1 MTLKSQILFWLAI
14 LALLVLGMWL
24 VGDIMPPF
32 IAGMALAYF
41 LDPLADRLE
50 AIGLPRLAATSVI
63 LALALVLFLGV
74 FILLA
79 PLLAHQFSQFMDN
92 LPGYIATL
100 TKLFNDSAPGW
111 LKDAIARAS
120 SGDTANGAA
129 IAAKTASWLG
139 AVLKSVWSG
148 SKALFNI
155 LSLMVITPIVLFYML
170 NDWDRMVAI
179 VDGWLPR
186 RHAETIR
193 GIARDIDTAMAG
205 FIRGQGTVCLILG
218 VFYAITLVG
227 AGLHFGLLIGLTAGF
242 LSFIPYVG
250 STIGL
255 LLSVGMALVQFWPE
269 WTHVLIVLGIFA
281 VGQFMEGNFLSP
293 NLVGGRIG
301 LHPVWMM
308 FALMAFGYLFG
319 FAGLLL
325 AVPLAAAIRVI
336 VKYALRQYL
345 KSPLYL
351 GGGEDGE
358 DGEENAA
365 LPEEPGKDPA

>member
-1 MTLKSQILFWLAI
+1 MTLKAQIYFWLAA

-41 LDPLADRLE
+41 LDPLADMLE
-50 AIGLPRLAATSVI
+50 NAGLPRLAATSVI
-63 LALALVLFLGV
+63 MAFALLLFLL
-74 FILLA
+74 ILLLIG
-79 PLLAHQFSQFMDN
+79 PILAQQAGRFIDN
-92 LPGYIATL
+92 LPQYAAAL
-100 TKLFNDSAPGW
+100 SKLFNDNAPAWIKESIANGALKDGVSAPGI
-111 LKDAIARAS
+111 AARAS
-120 SGDTANGAA
+120 GWL
-129 IAAKTASWLG
+129 ASL
-139 AVLKSVWSG
+139 ARSIWSG
-148 SKALFNI
+148 SMALFNL
-155 LSLMVITPIVLFYML
+155 LSLLIITPIVLFYML
-170 NDWDRMVAI
+170 NDWDRMVAV

-186 RHAETIR
+186 HHADTIR
-193 GIARDIDTAMAG
+193 GIARDIDKAMAG
-205 FIRGQGTVCLILG
+205 FIRGQGSVCLVLG
-218 VFYAITLVG
+218 IFYAVALMA

-250 STIGL
+250 STIGAV
-255 LLSVGMALVQFWPE
+255 LSIGMALVQFWPD
-269 WTHVLIVLGIFA
+269 WGHVLLIVGIFA
-281 VGQFMEGNFLSP
+281 AGQFMEGNFLSP

-336 VKYALRQYL
+336 VKYALDQYL

-351 GGGEDGE
+351 GRGESAEADAGEGGDMQ
-358 DGEENAA
+358 
-365 LPEEPGKDPA
+365 

>member
-1 MTLKSQILFWLAI
+1 MTRKSQILFWLAA
-14 LALLVLGMWL
+14 LTLLVLGMWL

-41 LDPLADRLE
+41 LDPLADKLE
-50 AIGLPRLAATSVI
+50 DWGLPRLAATSVI
-63 LALALVLFLGV
+63 LAMAVILFLGV
-74 FILLA
+74 FIILA

-100 TKLFNDSAPGW
+100 TKLFNDSAPQW
-111 LKDAIARAS
+111 AKDIIAKAS
-120 SGDTANGAA
+120 SGESANGAA
-129 IAAKTASWLG
+129 IAAKTAGWLG

-170 NDWDRMVAI
+170 NDWDRMVAV

-186 RHAETIR
+186 HHAETIR
-193 GIARDIDTAMAG
+193 GIARDIDRAMAG
-205 FIRGQGTVCLILG
+205 FIRGQGTVCLVLG
-218 VFYAITLVG
+218 AFYAVALV
-227 AGLHFGLLIGLTAGF
+227 ASGLHFGLLIGITAGL

-250 STIGL
+250 SIIGGT
-255 LLSVGMALVQFWPE
+255 LSIGMALVQFWPD
-269 WTHVLIVLGIFA
+269 WVQILLIAAIFGL
-281 VGQFMEGNFLSP
+281 GQFLEGNFLSP
-293 NLVGGRIG
+293 KLVGGRVG

-319 FAGLLL
+319 FVGLLM

-336 VKYALRQYL
+336 VRYALGQYL
-345 KSPLYL
+345 NSSLYL
-351 GGGEDGE
+351 GDGQGQDIGAGEG
-358 DGEENAA
+358 
-365 LPEEPGKDPA
+365 